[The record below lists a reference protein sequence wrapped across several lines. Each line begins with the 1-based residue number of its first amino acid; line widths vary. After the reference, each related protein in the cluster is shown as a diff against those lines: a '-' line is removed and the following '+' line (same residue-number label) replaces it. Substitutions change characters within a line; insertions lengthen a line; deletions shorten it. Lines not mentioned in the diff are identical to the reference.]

1 MKVALLKIVWF
12 FTAIIGICSV
22 LFFITKDYEKAGLIL
37 SGFWLVLG
45 ISMANNEKLK
55 SFSFTVLILA
65 AVTVSMTFPHFF
77 TSWGTFQLK
86 ELIVP
91 LLQLI
96 TFGVGS
102 TMSLNDF
109 KDIVKMP
116 KGVLVGTTCHY
127 TIMPL
132 VGFSIAKL
140 FNFPPEIAAGIILV
154 GCSPSG
160 LASNVMVFISKG
172 NLALSVTITAAST
185 LLAPVLTPLL
195 MKILGGTYVPVNFW
209 DMLWDVSKILIIPI
223 GFGILFHHI
232 VAAKVNWIDK
242 LMPKVSMIG
251 IAFIIVV
258 ITAAGRESLLVVGF
272 ALIIAMFL
280 HMTVGFSLGYIAARL
295 VGLPEKDRRTVAL
308 EVGMQNGGLASGIAA
323 SMGKIATLGLA
334 AAVNGPLMN
343 TVFSV
348 ISSFWAK
355 KTPKD

>member
-1 MKVALLKIVWF
+1 MKDALLKIVWL
-12 FTAIIGICSV
+12 FTAIIGISSV
-22 LFFITKDYEKAGLIL
+22 FLFITKDYENAGLVL

-86 ELIVP
+86 VLIVP
-91 LLQLI
+91 LLQII

-102 TMSLNDF
+102 TMSIKDF
-109 KDIVKMP
+109 QDIVKMP
-116 KGVLVGTTCHY
+116 RGVLIGTTCHY

-132 VGFSIAKL
+132 VGFIIART
-140 FNFPPEIAAGIILV
+140 FHFPPEIAAGIILV

-160 LASNVMVFISKG
+160 LASNVMVFLSKG

-195 MKILGGTYVPVNFW
+195 MKILGGSFVPVNFW
-209 DMLWDVSKILIIPI
+209 DMLWDVTKILILPI
-223 GFGILFHHI
+223 GVGMVFHYLAQKH
-232 VAAKVNWIDK
+232 VKLIDK
-242 LMPKVSMIG
+242 TMPKISMIG

-258 ITAAGRESLLVVGF
+258 ITAAGRNSLLVVGF
-272 ALIIAMFL
+272 TLILAMFL
-280 HMTVGFSLGYIAARL
+280 HMTIGFTLGYFAAKL
-295 VGLPEKDRRTVAL
+295 LGLPEKDRRTVAL

-355 KTPKD
+355 KTPKN